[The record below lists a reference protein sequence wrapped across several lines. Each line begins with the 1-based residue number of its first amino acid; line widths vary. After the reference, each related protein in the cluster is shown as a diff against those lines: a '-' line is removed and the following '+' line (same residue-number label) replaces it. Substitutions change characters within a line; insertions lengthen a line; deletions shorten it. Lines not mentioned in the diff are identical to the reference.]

1 MLCRRL
7 PRLFEH
13 GRVAFAVCKGRE
25 HERLPPKRH
34 GCRVNHLSLP
44 QTQFSNNSVCTTQT
58 HHKTITKQNKCV
70 ADWRL
75 FVSAFFLFVCACV
88 SCLPHCISRNNT
100 FQLPTSS
107 TCTHAHART
116 HAHTHSLTHPL
127 TSSLTSSLTPS
138 LTPSL
143 PHSFTPSLTHST
155 QEKLL
160 FGIV

>member
-116 HAHTHSLTHPL
+116 RTHTLLHSHTHSFTHSLTH
-127 TSSLTSSLTPS
+127 
-138 LTPSL
+138 
-143 PHSFTPSLTHST
+143 SFTHSQT
-155 QEKLL
+155 ETNTVRKLSV
-160 FGIV
+160 GTRTMT